1 MATEVRGGPGGWQLP
16 RPLLDET
23 FDTSR
28 RRVCVVLGTAGWGKT
43 AAVTAWAAR
52 RRSVWLTYEGRH
64 DAAWILDALERSVG
78 LPVPA
83 STIEVPAEIDGADRL
98 GAIAARVCKWLRDAL
113 AEELLL
119 VVDDLQWLRPGSEAA
134 RLLEGLCWHTPERL
148 RIVLVSR
155 REPPFSLTRLRGQ
168 GLLTEINASQLAFG
182 PFETAVLL
190 RQAVD
195 QDAAA
200 LAEDVWARTGGWP
213 AAVNAAMD
221 LLSRVDVDQRPQALE
236 RLTSPG
242 ERFHTYLA
250 EEVIGREPSWV
261 QDFLR
266 RTAVFGGITSPA
278 TIGFESPDPAA
289 ALADLTRRGFLRR
302 SSGEIPRWTLLPPLA
317 DYFQHE
323 TVMPGLE
330 HAGLHAAAAAESMA
344 RGAYGEALR
353 HLVAAGDD
361 GTTSLVV
368 DCGATL
374 LNTGDADAVLE
385 AVESAPVR
393 LDDDV
398 RLQHILDEARQA
410 QGGWSSAFAAYQ
422 RAAGTK
428 KPLAPELAWRIMWML
443 QMQGEF
449 GQIVSLFE
457 RVALAREDTLDE
469 AWLLGQV
476 AVAHRML
483 GDLVTARRLA
493 DRAMSCGRRSGRPS
507 ALGPGHNVLAMLAA
521 ADGDHRRLDAH
532 FSSALDIAEA
542 ENDLI
547 QQLWVRVCRAVHLV
561 EMSAPRDARAE
572 AAELRDFS
580 QRYEIPFLEAHA
592 RTILGRASLRLGFPD
607 TAAEELATAIEIFQR
622 LGSRYL
628 AWPVSGLG
636 DLHRTRGQLAR
647 ARTAYEE
654 ALRTAADGPD
664 SIGTSYALMG
674 LARVRAADDL
684 PLARRLADRAVAASD
699 RLHEVGALLTRGW
712 VALLDGERRPAVIDA
727 ARAGSAA
734 RRRRD
739 DLGLAEAILLS
750 VQVSENPAVKVDLL
764 DEAIQIWEENDCL
777 LEAAVAR
784 IVAGTFGGRTSPIEA
799 DRAAQLLRASGVDI
813 EGRRAAGPLAVLTR
827 SAPTVSIE
835 AMGVFQVI
843 RDGMP
848 VPKGE
853 WQSKKARDLLKI
865 LIAHRRP
872 TPRERLQELLWPGT
886 APARSANRLS
896 VLLSMLRD
904 ILQPDRAEAGPLQ
917 SDGSAVRLDRSRI
930 RVDVEDFLERAD
942 VALESYRSDRADAQ
956 EQLVAALATYGGEF
970 LQDEPYEDWAA
981 PLAEEVRTKYT
992 ALLRA
997 LVSTFRAAGD
1007 VDRATDYGL
1016 RLLEQDPYDEEVRLD
1031 LIEGMLEAGRLGE
1044 ARRHYEIYARRMQ
1057 EIDVEPRPMP
1067 RPDRTPPAPA
1077 NRLTPLPSGTPK
1089 SSR

>member
-43 AAVTAWAAR
+43 TAVTAWAAR

-155 REPPFSLTRLRGQ
+155 REPLFSLTRLRGQ

-278 TIGFESPDPAA
+278 TIGFESPDSAA
-289 ALADLTRRGFLRR
+289 ALADLTRRGLLRR

-361 GTTSLVV
+361 DGTASLVV

-428 KPLAPELAWRIMWML
+428 KPLPPELAWRITWML

-507 ALGPGHNVLAMLAA
+507 ALGPAYNVLAMLAA

-647 ARTAYEE
+647 ARAAYEE
-654 ALRTAADGPD
+654 ALRTAVDGPD

-750 VQVSENPAVKVDLL
+750 VQVSENPAAKVDLL
-764 DEAIQIWEENDCL
+764 DEAIQIWKENDCL

-784 IVAGTFGGRTSPIEA
+784 IVAGTFGGKTSP
-799 DRAAQLLRASGVDI
+799 
-813 EGRRAAGPLAVLTR
+813 
-827 SAPTVSIE
+827 IE

-917 SDGSAVRLDRSRI
+917 SDGSAVWLDRSRI

-942 VALESYRSDRADAQ
+942 VALESYRSGRADAQ
-956 EQLVAALATYGGEF
+956 VQLVAALPTYGGEF
-970 LQDEPYEDWAA
+970 LQNEPYEDWAA
-981 PLAEEVRTKYT
+981 PLAEEVRTRYT

-997 LVSTFRAAGD
+997 LVSTFRASGD
-1007 VDRATDYGL
+1007 VDQATHYGL

-1031 LIEGMLEAGRLGE
+1031 LIDGMLDAGRLGE
-1044 ARRHYEIYARRMQ
+1044 ARRHYDIYARRMR

-1067 RPDRTPPAPA
+1067 RPDRTPPTAA
-1077 NRLTPLPSGTPK
+1077 NHLTPLPSARTGHRTGTPATDVDNGIEK
-1089 SSR
+1089 KF